1 MAPKEEFEYFNL
13 AGKDPLLTPCL
24 FAINNLRLFIPGS
37 STVHQHASRRVTNY
51 FPRDAS
57 VHNGQLRRQST
68 PKVNSHF
75 SILDLSG
82 IAEVGIRPI
91 EVRDPKGFSAVQTPR
106 DRLAVVLTKGRVISR
121 TRSRYSPV
129 QLQMSKW
136 KPTLDESRLK
146 GIRTAN
152 KEGNTIVAPLFYNAF
167 LLLGK

>member
-1 MAPKEEFEYFNL
+1 MASKEEFEYFNL
-13 AGKDPLLTPCL
+13 AGKDPLSAPCL

-37 STVHQHASRRVTNY
+37 STVTNIFIFNIQHQHASRRVTNY

-121 TRSRYSPV
+121 TRSRSANRYDLMDTTMCPP
-129 QLQMSKW
+129 K
-136 KPTLDESRLK
+136 TALK
-146 GIRTAN
+146 CQR
-152 KEGNTIVAPLFYNAF
+152 
-167 LLLGK
+167 